1 MLHPF
6 PSRFLRQVLLVDAAL
21 SGATGLLQVFFT
33 GWLAIFLN
41 LPAPLLQWTG
51 VVLILYA
58 AAVALLG
65 AYQQLSRP
73 MVWAVITINMAWAL
87 AATGL
92 LVFRWFDPNSF
103 GIAWVLL
110 QVVVVTVFA
119 ELQYVA
125 IRRSKDLAPEFCD
138 CPENNPR

>member
-1 MLHPF
+1 
-6 PSRFLRQVLLVDAAL
+6 
-21 SGATGLLQVFFT
+21 
-33 GWLAIFLN
+33 
-41 LPAPLLQWTG
+41 
-51 VVLILYA
+51 
-58 AAVALLG
+58 AVALLG
-65 AYQQLSRP
+65 AYLQLSRP
-73 MVWAVITINMAWAL
+73 MVWAVITVNMAWAL

-125 IRRSKDLAPEFCD
+125 IRRSKDLAPA
-138 CPENNPR
+138 

>member
-21 SGATGLLQVFFT
+21 SGARPAASFALAGWPFFESSGT
-33 GWLAIFLN
+33 LAAMDWRRVNALRRRRGTARC
-41 LPAPLLQWTG
+41 LPAIIATHG
-51 VVLILYA
+51 V
-58 AAVALLG
+58 G
-65 AYQQLSRP
+65 
-73 MVWAVITINMAWAL
+73 VITINMAWAL

-110 QVVVVTVFA
+110 QVVVVIVFA

-125 IRRSKDLAPEFCD
+125 IRRSKELAPA
-138 CPENNPR
+138 